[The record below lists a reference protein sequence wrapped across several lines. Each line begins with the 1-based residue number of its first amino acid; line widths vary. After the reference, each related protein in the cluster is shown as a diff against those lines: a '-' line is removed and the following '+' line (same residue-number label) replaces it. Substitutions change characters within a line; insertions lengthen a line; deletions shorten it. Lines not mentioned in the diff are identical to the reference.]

1 MKMKIVAVLTVLG
14 IIGLWGGNISSS
26 LEHEAIQQK
35 PIEIKYMFS
44 DPGTS

>member
-14 IIGLWGGNISSS
+14 VIGLWGGNISS

-35 PIEIKYMFS
+35 QTKIKYMFS